1 VHAGDEECAVT
12 SLRER
17 WAAGRTTLGAWLAMP
32 SVIVAE
38 STARTGF
45 DYVCA
50 DLQHGALDYAD
61 SVGLFQAVL
70 LAGSTPIARVP
81 WNEPGVVGKVLD
93 AGAEAVVVPM
103 VNSAEEAAVAVRAAR
118 YPPLG
123 ARSHGPT
130 VAGARSS
137 DYATT
142 ANDVISVIPMI
153 ETAEAL
159 GHLDD
164 ILSVPGVDAVYVGP
178 ADLSLSLGL
187 PPGNNDDA
195 AAFRDALDAIV
206 AGCRRHGVVPGIH
219 ATGSLVT
226 RRLEQGFAMVTVT
239 SDIVA
244 LRLGLSAEM
253 ARARRDDDEATA
265 ETDLY

>member
-1 VHAGDEECAVT
+1 MT

-17 WAAGRTTLGAWLAMP
+17 WAAGHPTLGAWLAVP

-50 DLQHGALDYAD
+50 DLQHGVLDYAD

-93 AGAEAVVVPM
+93 AGAEAAIVPM
-103 VNSAEEAAVAVRAAR
+103 VNTAEQAAAAVRAAR

-123 ARSHGPT
+123 ARSYGPT
-130 VAGARSS
+130 AVGARSN
-137 DYATT
+137 DYAAT
-142 ANDVISVIPMI
+142 ANDVIAVIPMI

-159 GHLDD
+159 GNLDD

-195 AAFRDALDAIV
+195 TAFREALDAIV

-219 ATGSLVT
+219 ATGSLT
-226 RRLEQGFAMVTVT
+226 ARRIEQGFAMVTVT
-239 SDIVA
+239 SDMVA

-253 ARARRDDDEATA
+253 ARARQDHDATA
-265 ETDLY
+265 ETKLY

>member
-1 VHAGDEECAVT
+1 V
-12 SLRER
+12 
-17 WAAGRTTLGAWLAMP
+17 P

-38 STARTGF
+38 STARVGF

-61 SVGLFQAVL
+61 SVGLFQGVL

-93 AGAEAVVVPM
+93 AGAEGVIVPM
-103 VNSAEEAAVAVRAAR
+103 VNTAEQAAATVRAAR

-123 ARSHGPT
+123 ARSYGPT
-130 VAGARSS
+130 AVGGRSA
-137 DYATT
+137 DYAGT
-142 ANDVISVIPMI
+142 ANDVVAVIPMI
-153 ETAEAL
+153 ETVEAL
-159 GHLDD
+159 GNLDD
-164 ILSVPGVDAVYVGP
+164 ILSAPGVDAIYVGP

-187 PPGNNDDA
+187 APGNNDDDP
-195 AAFRDALDAIV
+195 AFREALDAIV

-219 ATGSLVT
+219 ATGSLT
-226 RRLEQGFAMVTVT
+226 PRRLEQGFRMVTVT

-244 LRLGLSAEM
+244 LRLGLADEM
-253 ARARRDDDEATA
+253 ARARRDEDATPG
-265 ETDLY
+265 TTLY

>member
-1 VHAGDEECAVT
+1 MN

-17 WAAGRTTLGAWLAMP
+17 WAAGQTTLGGWLTLP
-32 SVIVAE
+32 SVIAAE
-38 STARTGF
+38 ATARAGF

-50 DLQHGALDYAD
+50 DLQHGVLDYAD

-81 WNEPGVVGKVLD
+81 WNEPGIVGKVLD
-93 AGAEAVVVPM
+93 AGAEGVIVPM
-103 VNSAEEAAVAVRAAR
+103 VNSAEQAAAAVRAAR

-123 ARSHGPT
+123 ARSYGPT
-130 VAGARSS
+130 AAGSRSS
-137 DYATT
+137 DYATA
-142 ANDVISVIPMI
+142 ANDVIAVIPMI

-159 GHLDD
+159 GNLDD

-195 AAFRDALDAIV
+195 TVFCEALDAIV
-206 AGCRRHGVVPGIH
+206 AGCHRHGTIPCIH
-219 ATGSLVT
+219 ATGSLT
-226 RRLEQGFAMVTVT
+226 ARRLEQGFAMVTVT

-244 LRLGLSAEM
+244 LRLGLSTEV
-253 ARARRDDDEATA
+253 ARARRVDDAST
-265 ETDLY
+265 ETKLY

>member
-1 VHAGDEECAVT
+1 MT

-17 WAAGRTTLGAWLAMP
+17 WAAGRTTLGAWLAIP

-103 VNSAEEAAVAVRAAR
+103 VNSAEEAAAAVRAAR
-118 YPPLG
+118 YPPFG
-123 ARSHGPT
+123 ARSYGPT
-130 VAGARSS
+130 VAGPRSS
-137 DYATT
+137 DYAAT
-142 ANDVISVIPMI
+142 ANDVIAVIPMI
-153 ETAEAL
+153 ETAQAL

-195 AAFRDALDAIV
+195 ARSA
-206 AGCRRHGVVPGIH
+206 RRSTPSSPAAAATASVPGIH
-219 ATGSLVT
+219 STGSAH
-226 RRLEQGFAMVTVT
+226 GP
-239 SDIVA
+239 S
-244 LRLGLSAEM
+244 
-253 ARARRDDDEATA
+253 ARAGLRHGDGDLRRRRPPAWPLRRDGPSPPEQRRNG
-265 ETDLY
+265 

>member
-1 VHAGDEECAVT
+1 MT

-17 WAAGRTTLGAWLAMP
+17 WAAGRTTLGGWLAMP

-103 VNSAEEAAVAVRAAR
+103 VNSAEEASAAVRAAR

-123 ARSHGPT
+123 ARSYGPT
-130 VAGARSS
+130 VTGARSS
-137 DYATT
+137 DYAAT
-142 ANDVISVIPMI
+142 ANDVIAVIPMI
-153 ETAEAL
+153 ETAQAL

-195 AAFRDALDAIV
+195 ASFREALDAIV
-206 AGCRRHGVVPGIH
+206 AGCRRHGTVPGIH
-219 ATGSLVT
+219 ATGSLT
-226 RRLEQGFAMVTVT
+226 ARRLEQGFAMVTVT
-239 SDIVA
+239 SDVLA

-253 ARARRDDDEATA
+253 ARARLNNDASA
-265 ETDLY
+265 ETNLY